1 MESRLPTLESERLR
15 LRWLEERDVDAL
27 YQIFADPTVT
37 RYWSAPPL
45 PDPAAARALLQE
57 IYDYFKGGSLYQWGI
72 ALADTDRVVG
82 TVTLAHIA
90 REHRRA
96 EVGFALAASAWG
108 QGYAAEAVARLV
120 EHAFSDLELH
130 RLEANVDPRNEPSL
144 RLLERLGF
152 TREGLLRD
160 RYHVAGEV
168 QDSLIMGLL
177 WSEWA
182 ARQPDASE

>member
-1 MESRLPTLESERLR
+1 MPTLESERLR
-15 LRWLEERDVDAL
+15 LRWLEERDVNAL
-27 YQIFADPTVT
+27 YQIFADPAVT
-37 RYWSAPPL
+37 RYWSTPPL
-45 PDPAAARALLQE
+45 PDSAAAQALLQE
-57 IYDYFKGGSLYQWGI
+57 IHDYFKGGGLFQWGI

-82 TVTLAHIA
+82 TVTLAHIE
-90 REHRRA
+90 REHCRA

-120 EHAFSDLELH
+120 EHAFSDLEFH
-130 RLEANVDPRNEPSL
+130 RLEANVDPRNAPSL

-152 TREGLLRD
+152 TREGLLRE

-177 WSEWA
+177 RPEWA
-182 ARQPDASE
+182 ARQTDASE